1 MSEVKSFEQETTC
14 FLVPLANSCVFV
26 VFVIVVVFPLAM
38 IKKKKEFALLTVGI
52 VLKSDFAVKNFDPA
66 FSLLCTLFHLTDIKH
81 SKLFIHLFMLQ
92 TAGSAGGDYAEALQL

>member
-1 MSEVKSFEQETTC
+1 M
-14 FLVPLANSCVFV
+14 
-26 VFVIVVVFPLAM
+26 
-38 IKKKKEFALLTVGI
+38 LTVGI

-92 TAGSAGGDYAEALQL
+92 TAGSAGGDYAEALQLWKTGFCASDCYWHVADWLAAGELAYGSAASYHGSSPSSL